1 MWIAGERMDA
11 GMDEE
16 ERNME
21 KNEMEVL
28 LLMVGQV
35 NMNCLD
41 SLRERGLLLVKDN
54 MMVGTQEI

>member
-28 LLMVGQV
+28 LLMVG
-35 NMNCLD
+35 
-41 SLRERGLLLVKDN
+41 
-54 MMVGTQEI
+54 

>member
-1 MWIAGERMDA
+1 MWIAGERVDA

-28 LLMVGQV
+28 LLMVG
-35 NMNCLD
+35 
-41 SLRERGLLLVKDN
+41 
-54 MMVGTQEI
+54 